1 MQDEAHSTAQ
11 AVAVVGDM
19 TRGKHF
25 LLAVPIVAAGLFW
38 ALDAQAQ
45 DTTVSY
51 GFSFLGEL
59 NYGPDFTHLDYVN
72 PDAPKGG
79 ELAQWTQGTF
89 DSFNP
94 YSRQGASAWGAS
106 LGSER
111 LMTGVADDISA
122 EYCLLCETL
131 EYPDDH
137 SWVIF
142 KIRDEAKFSDGSP
155 LTAED
160 VAFTHNLFM
169 EQGLVS
175 FREGVSRIISG
186 VEVLDGNRVKFTFTE
201 DSPKRDRISQAGA
214 TVVFSKKWFEE
225 TGTRLDE
232 PTLDIFLTSGPYV
245 LDSYDI
251 NRRIIYKRNPD
262 YWGNDLPIN
271 IGRNNFDNLRV
282 EYFADS
288 NAAFEGFKSGA
299 YTFRSENS
307 SKQWATGYDFP
318 ALNDGYVVKAELPDG
333 TMASGQSFVF
343 NLRREKFQ
351 DIRVREAIALMFNF
365 EWSNEALFYG
375 LYARINSFAENSY
388 LAAEGLPGPDELAH
402 LQPLVDQGLL
412 DASILSEPPID
423 GPKSGTRQLDRN
435 NLRKASALL
444 DDAGWIVGDDGM
456 RRNAAGET
464 LRVEF
469 MERSPSF
476 DRVINPYVDNLRKL
490 GVDAVLNRIDN
501 AQWVDRRYA
510 FDYDI
515 VNANIS
521 TGYEPGSGL
530 EQRLG
535 SKEADVSVFNA
546 MGLKSPAVDALIAT
560 IRDIETTDELIPA
573 VKALDRVLRAERFWV
588 PQWYKDVHTVAY
600 FNMFEYPDPLPPYAL
615 GVTDF
620 WWYNAEKAEAL
631 KAAGALR

>member
-1 MQDEAHSTAQ
+1 MKNDFDLASQ
-11 AVAVVGDM
+11 AVVHERPAWDK
-19 TRGKHF
+19 RI
-25 LLAVPIVAAGLFW
+25 LLAAPVMAAGLFW
-38 ALDAQAQ
+38 AIDAGAQ
-45 DTTVSY
+45 DTTVSH

-59 NYGPDFTHLDYVN
+59 NYPADFERLDYVN
-72 PDAPKGG
+72 PNAPKTG

-94 YSRQGASAWGAS
+94 YSRQGAAAWGAS
-106 LGSER
+106 LGAER

-142 KIRDEAKFSDGSP
+142 KIRDEARFSDGSP
-155 LTAED
+155 LTAGD
-160 VAFTHNLFM
+160 VAFTHELFM

-175 FREGVSRIISG
+175 FREGVSRIIAD
-186 VEVLDGNRVKFTFTE
+186 VEAIDGNRVKYTFTE

-214 TVVFSKKWFEE
+214 SVVFSKAWFEE

-245 LDSYDI
+245 LESYDI
-251 NRRIIYKRNPD
+251 NRQIIFKLNPD
-262 YWGNDLPIN
+262 YWGKDLAIN
-271 IGRNNFDNLRV
+271 IGRDNFASLRV

-299 YTFRSENS
+299 YTYRVENS

-318 ALNDGYVVKAELPDG
+318 ALNNGYIVKAELPDG

-375 LYARINSFAENSY
+375 LYARINSFADNSY
-388 LAAEGLPGPDELAH
+388 LAAEGLPSADELAH
-402 LQPLVDQGLL
+402 LQPLVDQGML
-412 DASILSEPPID
+412 DASILSGPPVN
-423 GPKSGTRQLDRN
+423 GPTSGDRQLDRN
-435 NLRKASALL
+435 NLRRASALL
-444 DDAGWIVGDDGM
+444 DEAGWIVGDDGM

-464 LRVEF
+464 LKVEF

-490 GVDAVLNRIDN
+490 GVDAALNRIDN

-515 VNANIS
+515 VNASIA

-530 EQRLG
+530 EQSMG
-535 SKEADVSVFNA
+535 SKEADVSVFNP
-546 MGLKSPAVDALIAT
+546 MGLKNDAVDVLIET
-560 IRDIETTDELIPA
+560 IRNIESTEELIPA

-588 PQWYKDVHTVAY
+588 PQWFKDVHTVAY
-600 FNMFEYPDPLPPYAL
+600 FDMFEYPDPLPPFAL
-615 GVTDF
+615 GTMDF
-620 WWYNAEKAEAL
+620 WWFNEEKAAAL